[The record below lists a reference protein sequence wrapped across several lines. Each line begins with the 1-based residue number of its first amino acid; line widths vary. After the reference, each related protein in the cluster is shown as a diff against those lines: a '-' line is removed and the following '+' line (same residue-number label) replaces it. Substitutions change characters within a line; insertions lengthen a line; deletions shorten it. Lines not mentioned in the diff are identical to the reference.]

1 MVVFSG
7 FSKTVNLM
15 GVSVILRK
23 LLLVILHEDVAIT
36 LKNFRIK
43 STISTKNAFIKKIL
57 VDIQVSVISTI
68 TTILKLCLR
77 K

>member
-57 VDIQVSVISTI
+57 VDIQVSVN
-68 TTILKLCLR
+68 
-77 K
+77 